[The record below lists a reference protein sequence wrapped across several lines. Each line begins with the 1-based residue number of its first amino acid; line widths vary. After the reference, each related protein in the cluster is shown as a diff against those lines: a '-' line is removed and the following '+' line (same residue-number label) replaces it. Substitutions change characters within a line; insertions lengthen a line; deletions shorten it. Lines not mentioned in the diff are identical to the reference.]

1 MMDQPENIFSS
12 TINNLPARI
21 LRKSKYATKAL
32 VNASSVNT
40 ECNFACLLPAIA
52 HFNNNQFWCNCL
64 SLFFCLFESLATA
77 LQNSVIWSVYNP
89 CVYKTRENEVVSTTF
104 YLSNRPFANKSIV
117 IRVFACIV
125 STVKR

>member
-32 VNASSVNT
+32 VNASSVKT

-64 SLFFCLFESLATA
+64 SLFFFLFEPHMVSLQSVC
-77 LQNSVIWSVYNP
+77 LQNAR
-89 CVYKTRENEVVSTTF
+89 K
-104 YLSNRPFANKSIV
+104 
-117 IRVFACIV
+117 
-125 STVKR
+125 